1 MRLGYPNDVSP
12 LNLWET
18 SLVCD
23 LSVERSIAGHFA
35 ALEDPRHATQ
45 RRHKLIEMIVIAI
58 AATLSGA
65 DGWSGVETFGKA
77 KEAWLRTF
85 LELPEGIPSHDT
97 FGRVFGLIHPER
109 FAACFRQWSAAVA
122 ELIPAEI
129 IAVDGKTLRRSHH
142 RGKGL
147 AALHM
152 VSAWATANRVVLG
165 QVATEA
171 KSNEITAIPR
181 LLEWLKLEGCIV
193 TIDAMGCQTKI
204 AEQIVNQGGDYVL
217 ALKGNQE
224 TLAAEVEEAFIDADA
239 RNSVGVDTDFIE
251 TVERGHGRRETRRYR
266 TLGDLSG
273 VPRSA
278 LWEAMNMIGL
288 VESHREVDGKVSIET
303 RYFIGSIGIGAARF
317 AHAVRGHWG
326 VENGLHWNL
335 DISFREDEC
344 RVRDPV
350 ARENL
355 AVLRH
360 LALSR
365 LKNDDTKLGL
375 QNKRLKAACSERYLT
390 KLLFESPQ
398 RKGDTEESV
407 PANISHA

>member
-1 MRLGYPNDVSP
+1 MAR
-12 LNLWET
+12 
-18 SLVCD
+18 
-23 LSVERSIAGHFA
+23 HFA
-35 ALEDPRHATQ
+35 GLEDPRRSTQ
-45 RRHKLIEMIVIAI
+45 SRHKLVEMIVIAI
-58 AATLSGA
+58 AATLGGA
-65 DGWSGVETFGKA
+65 DGWTGVETFAKA

-85 LELPEGIPSHDT
+85 LELPEGLPSHDT
-97 FGRVFGLIHPER
+97 FGRVFALIDPAQ
-109 FAACFRQWSAAVA
+109 FAACFRQWSTAVA
-122 ELIPAEI
+122 ELIPDEI

-147 AALHM
+147 AALHL

-165 QVATEA
+165 QVATDA
-171 KSNEITAIPR
+171 KSNEITAIPQ
-181 LLEWLKLEGCIV
+181 LLAWLKLEGCIV

-204 AEQIVNQGGDYVL
+204 AEQIVAQGGDYVL

-239 RNSVGVDTDFIE
+239 RGYVGVDSEFIE
-251 TVERGHGRRETRRYR
+251 TVERGHGRRKTRRYR

-278 LWEAMNMIGL
+278 LWKGMNMIGL
-288 VESHREVDGKVSIET
+288 VESRREVAGKVSIET
-303 RYFIGSIGIGAARF
+303 RYFIGSIGTSATRL

-326 VENGLHWNL
+326 IENGLHWNL

-365 LKNDDTKLGL
+365 LKNDDTKLGI
-375 QNKRLKAACSERYLT
+375 QNKRLQTGWDESYLT
-390 KLLFESPQ
+390 KLLFESPNS
-398 RKGDTEESV
+398 KGKTDASAF
-407 PANISHA
+407 ANISHAGCDCPDPTSSNFPPS

>member
-1 MRLGYPNDVSP
+1 V
-12 LNLWET
+12 
-18 SLVCD
+18 
-23 LSVERSIAGHFA
+23 FA
-35 ALEDPRHATQ
+35 RIDPAQ
-45 RRHKLIEMIVIAI
+45 
-58 AATLSGA
+58 
-65 DGWSGVETFGKA
+65 
-77 KEAWLRTF
+77 
-85 LELPEGIPSHDT
+85 
-97 FGRVFGLIHPER
+97 
-109 FAACFRQWSAAVA
+109 FAACFRQWSASVS
-122 ELIPAEI
+122 ELIPDEI
-129 IAVDGKTLRRSHH
+129 IAVDGKTLRRSHN

-147 AALHM
+147 AALHL

-165 QVATEA
+165 QVATDA

-204 AEQIVNQGGDYVL
+204 AEQIIHQGGDYVL

-239 RNSVGVDTDFIE
+239 RDYAGVDSEFLE
-251 TVERGHGRRETRRYR
+251 TVERGHGRLETRRYR
-266 TLGDLSG
+266 TLGDLSS

-278 LWEAMNMIGL
+278 LWEAMNMIGM
-288 VESHREVDGKVSIET
+288 VESRREVAGKVSVET
-303 RYFIGSIGIGAARF
+303 RYFIGSIGTGAARF
-317 AHAVRGHWG
+317 AQAVRGHWG
-326 VENGLHWNL
+326 IENGLHWNL

-365 LKNDDTKLGL
+365 LKHDDTKLGI
-375 QNKRLKAACSERYLT
+375 QNKRLKAGWDESYLS

-398 RKGDTEESV
+398 RKDGQDASV
-407 PANISHA
+407 TANISGA

>member
-1 MRLGYPNDVSP
+1 M
-12 LNLWET
+12 
-18 SLVCD
+18 CD
-23 LSVERSIAGHFA
+23 LSIERSIARHFA
-35 ALEDPRHATQ
+35 ALEDPRSSTQ
-45 RRHKLIEMIVIAI
+45 SRHKLIEVIIIAI

-65 DGWSGVETFGKA
+65 DGWTGVETFAKA
-77 KEAWLRTF
+77 KKAWLLTF
-85 LELPEGIPSHDT
+85 LELPDGIPSHDT
-97 FGRVFGLIHPER
+97 FGRVFGRINPAQ

-122 ELIPAEI
+122 TLIPDEI
-129 IAVDGKTLRRSHH
+129 IAVDGKTLRRSHN
-142 RGKGL
+142 RSNGL
-147 AALHM
+147 AALHL

-181 LLEWLKLEGCIV
+181 LLEWLQLNGCIV

-204 AEQIVNQGGDYVL
+204 AEQIINQGGDDVL

-224 TLAAEVEEAFIDADA
+224 TLAAEVEEAFIEADA
-239 RNSVGVDTDFIE
+239 RGYAGVASEFLE
-251 TVERGHGRRETRRYR
+251 TVERGHGRLETCRYR
-266 TLGDLSG
+266 TLGDCSG

-278 LWEAMNMIGL
+278 LWAAMNMMGM
-288 VESHREVDGKVSIET
+288 VESRREVAGKVSIET
-303 RYFIGSIGIGAARF
+303 RYFIGSIGTSATRF

-375 QNKRLKAACSERYLT
+375 QNKRLKAACNEDYLT
-390 KLLFESPQ
+390 KLLFESPK
-398 RKGDTEESV
+398 RTDDAGASV
-407 PANISHA
+407 SANISSA

>member
-1 MRLGYPNDVSP
+1 MNLG
-12 LNLWET
+12 ET
-18 SLVCD
+18 SPVCD
-23 LSVERSIAGHFA
+23 LSVERSIASHFA
-35 ALEDPRHATQ
+35 ALEDPRSSTQ
-45 RRHKLIEMIVIAI
+45 SRHKLIEMLVIAI

-65 DGWSGVETFGKA
+65 DGWVGVETFARA
-77 KEAWLRTF
+77 KEAWLRSF

-97 FGRVFGLIHPER
+97 FGRVFGLINPEQ
-109 FAACFRQWSAAVA
+109 FAACFRRWSEAVA
-122 ELIPAEI
+122 ELIPDEI
-129 IAVDGKTLRRSHH
+129 IAVDGKTLRRSHN
-142 RGKGL
+142 RGNGL
-147 AALHM
+147 AALHL

-165 QVATEA
+165 QVATDT

-181 LLEWLKLEGCIV
+181 LLQWLKLQGCIV

-204 AEQIVNQGGDYVL
+204 AEQIIRQGGDYVL

-239 RNSVGVDTDFIE
+239 KNYVGFDSEYLE
-251 TVERGHGRRETRRYR
+251 TVERDHGRLETRRYR

-278 LWEAMNMIGL
+278 LWKAMNMIGM
-288 VESHREVDGKVSIET
+288 VESRREVAGKVTFET
-303 RYFIGSIGIGAARF
+303 RYYIGSIGTSAARF
-317 AHAVRGHWG
+317 ARATRGHWG
-326 VENGLHWNL
+326 IENGLHWNL

-360 LALSR
+360 IALSR
-365 LKNDDTKLGL
+365 LKNDNTTLGI
-375 QNKRLKAACSERYLT
+375 QNKRLKAACNEHYLT
-390 KLLFESPQ
+390 KLLFESP
-398 RKGDTEESV
+398 RSKGDTKTSM
-407 PANISHA
+407 PANISYA